1 MKTRAKNT
9 HAGRGGN
16 NISLHPLTP
25 DQALKALLSISP
37 KDAKEIRD
45 QEAGMKRDWRKPK
58 AKGKA

>member
-1 MKTRAKNT
+1 MKTRPKNT

-25 DQALKALLSISP
+25 DEALKALLSVSP

-45 QEAGMKRDWRKPK
+45 EEAAMKREWRRPK
-58 AKGKA
+58 AKRKT